1 MNDEIR
7 HAIDRCPAFGG
18 LDEAHRERLVEVS
31 SIHQAPGGTML
42 FRQGYPCP
50 GIAVVADGAARVV
63 KLAASGKEHVLRLV
77 EPPQSFLE
85 VAVIGGF
92 DCPAC
97 AETVDF
103 TTYVL
108 VPNGAFRDLLEQDH
122 DFCLQLL
129 GGLAFRVRSLIGLL
143 EDIVLRDATAR
154 IANHLLEHSDRPSGR
169 VTLAGSHKDL
179 ASHLNLT
186 PETFSRA
193 LKRLAQAGAIEQD
206 KGGIVVADRSGLED
220 AAEGPHPR
228 I

>member
-1 MNDEIR
+1 MSGEVRR
-7 HAIDRCPAFGG
+7 HIDRCPTFGG
-18 LDEAHRERLVEVS
+18 LDERHRELLAEAS
-31 SIHQAPGGTML
+31 SLHRVGAGTML
-42 FRQGYPCP
+42 FRQGDPCP
-50 GIAVVADGAARVV
+50 GIVVIAEGAARVF

-97 AETVDF
+97 AETAEP
-103 TTYVL
+103 TTYVV
-108 VPNGAFRDLLEQDH
+108 VPNDVFRGMLERDH

-154 IANHLLEHSDRPSGR
+154 IASHLLANSDRRSGA
-169 VTLAGSHKDL
+169 VTLHGSHKDL

-193 LKRLAQAGAIEQD
+193 LRRLSQAGVIAQERGALTIL
-206 KGGIVVADRSGLED
+206 DRGGLEN
-220 AAEGPHPR
+220 AAEGAFPR
-228 I
+228 L